1 MGVQLFHQFAPQVDP
16 GFDPTKVREGEPVTR
31 TKQAFKKECDINFIV
46 SQYER
51 TGEFPYVN
59 PAEQAF
65 GDVTGLEF
73 RAMVDTV
80 NAAKDAFAALPAEIR
95 TRFGNDPRE
104 FVDFCSDEQNKDE
117 LVRLG
122 LAAKPSVE
130 DPLDKVVTKRD
141 LEEVFARQKPAPETP
156 VVKG

>member
-1 MGVQLFHQFAPQVDP
+1 MAKLFHQFDPQPNAAIDVNFLD
-16 GFDPTKVREGEPVTR
+16 GEPCPSM

-73 RAMVDTV
+73 RQMVDTV
-80 NAAKDAFAALPAEIR
+80 NAANAAFAALPAEVR
-95 TRFGNDPRE
+95 NRFGNDARQ
-104 FVDFCSDEQNKDE
+104 FVEFCSSKDNAE
-117 LVRLG
+117 DLYKLG
-122 LAAKPSVE
+122 LAVRPSVE
-130 DPLDKVVTKRD
+130 DPLEKVVTKRD
-141 LEEVFARQKPAPETP
+141 LEEAFKVKE
-156 VVKG
+156 VVAKG

>member
-1 MGVQLFHQFAPQVDP
+1 MAVQLFHQFAPQVDP
-16 GFDPTKVREGEPVTR
+16 GFDPLKVREGEAVSR

-59 PAEQAF
+59 PAEAEF

-73 RAMVDTV
+73 RTMVDTV
-80 NAAKDAFAALPAEIR
+80 NAAQAAFAALPAEVR
-95 TRFGNDPRE
+95 SRFGNDPRE
-104 FVDFCSDEQNKDE
+104 FVDFCSDKNNADE

-122 LAAKPSVE
+122 LAARASVE

-141 LEEVFARQKPAPETP
+141 LEEVYGKLKAPAEPAP
-156 VVKG
+156 KA